1 MRSKR
6 SFCCVNAYTE
16 AMKGIQLFCSRL
28 KELRKE
34 KKLSARE
41 LAEKLSVHDSTIIRW
56 ENGTM
61 LPTIDKL
68 YELAAFFGV
77 SADFLLGLEE

>member
-1 MRSKR
+1 
-6 SFCCVNAYTE
+6 
-16 AMKGIQLFCSRL
+16 MKGIELFCSRL

-61 LPTIDKL
+61 MPTIDKL
-68 YELAAFFGV
+68 YEITAFFGV
-77 SADFLLGLEE
+77 TADYLLGLED

>member
-1 MRSKR
+1 
-6 SFCCVNAYTE
+6 
-16 AMKGIQLFCSRL
+16 MKGIQLFCSRL

>member
-1 MRSKR
+1 
-6 SFCCVNAYTE
+6 
-16 AMKGIQLFCSRL
+16 MKGIELFCNRL

-34 KKLSARE
+34 KKLTARD

-61 LPTIDKL
+61 VPTIDKL
-68 YELAAFFGV
+68 YELSAFFGV
-77 SADFLLGLEE
+77 TADYLLGLED